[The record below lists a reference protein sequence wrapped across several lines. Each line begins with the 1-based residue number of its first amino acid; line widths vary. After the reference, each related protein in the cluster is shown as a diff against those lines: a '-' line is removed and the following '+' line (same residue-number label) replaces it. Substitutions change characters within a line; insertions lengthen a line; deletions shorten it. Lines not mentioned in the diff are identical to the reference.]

1 MLILKQNCLNLIMTL
16 VNLNSALIHFSL
28 TWYQCVS
35 YITEDHYGNIE
46 KVCLRLGD
54 IVTIQ
59 EVEYDESYV
68 TIQSIFQHKGND
80 DKFYVFVV
88 ITWFEYINQEHVVLE
103 CPIYRLNDKKWRRVF
118 PITVIDKAHKAHFI
132 RRTVD
137 DNHTNR
143 DNYWFKNPFYFTAI

>member
-54 IVTIQ
+54 MGPLQ
-59 EVEYDESYV
+59 
-68 TIQSIFQHKGND
+68 
-80 DKFYVFVV
+80 
-88 ITWFEYINQEHVVLE
+88 
-103 CPIYRLNDKKWRRVF
+103 
-118 PITVIDKAHKAHFI
+118 
-132 RRTVD
+132 
-137 DNHTNR
+137 
-143 DNYWFKNPFYFTAI
+143 